1 MRGEDP
7 VDRAARLREE
17 AAQLDTRA
25 EALEGLREELANE
38 PVPETRLAGLF
49 EEAAGSDPRIWNTV
63 TAFIDVEDGEA
74 VVTDESK
81 LAAGKWAPEIVEGC
95 DAMITVE
102 IGTGWTHERFVEVT
116 RGKLAERIA
125 EARERAHDRR
135 AEADELVDEG

>member
-7 VDRAARLREE
+7 ADRAARLREE
-17 AAQLDTRA
+17 ADGFDAQAT
-25 EALEGLREELANE
+25 ALEGLRGEMADE

-81 LAAGKWAPEIVEGC
+81 LAEGKWAPEIVEDC

-102 IGTGWTHERFVEVT
+102 VGTGWTPERFVDVT
-116 RGKLAERIA
+116 REKLGERA
-125 EARERAHDRR
+125 TEARELARERR
-135 AEADELVDEG
+135 DEADELVDEG